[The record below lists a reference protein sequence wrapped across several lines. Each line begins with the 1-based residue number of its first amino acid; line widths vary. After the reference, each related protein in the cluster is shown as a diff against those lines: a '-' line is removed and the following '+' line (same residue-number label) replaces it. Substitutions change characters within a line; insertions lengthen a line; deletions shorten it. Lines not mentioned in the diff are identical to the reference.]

1 MSKRKLSIYLLCAMF
16 AWHTAQIPVEAFE
29 KVVYFEDAENLSE
42 FIYEE
47 VANHETDLKPGVERE
62 LNKQEVFDDEIVCFS
77 DEEIKE
83 LNGSENISVS
93 TGYFLISDQ
102 KMKRVNR
109 SKVDQLYEKKKKT
122 WKDFFVKKAKAV
134 DPATYKAVSPKTG
147 YLKAQIIAYEY
158 KTKIHVIGTNTWLK
172 QPKNRYLDF
181 YGISISDS
189 KPTFNLKTQK
199 ATYTYTYKDEYKV
212 GNKVALRETIAKTI
226 DLSSKY
232 LNLLSELGCANPMA
246 IGARVN
252 LKNNFFEG
260 TGNMTHTKTVTSQ
273 MCIISADV
281 LKRDSR
287 HVDFTSFYL
296 HGKKKYSGSDLS
308 YNLSVGVKGDVSF
321 GITYTP
327 NSRRVTSE
335 WTPQTNVVLQL
346 NSYCY

>member
-1 MSKRKLSIYLLCAMF
+1 MSKRKLSIFLLCVMF
-16 AWHTAQIPVEAFE
+16 AWHTAQIPAEAFE

-42 FIYEE
+42 FIKDE
-47 VANHETDLKPGVERE
+47 VETHETDLKPGVERA
-62 LNKQEVFDDEIVCFS
+62 LNKQEVFDDEIANFS
-77 DEEIKE
+77 DEEIKQ
-83 LNGSENISVS
+83 LNASENISVS
-93 TGYFLISDQ
+93 TGYFVVSDD

-109 SKVDQLYEKKKKT
+109 SKVDWLYEKKKKS
-122 WKDFFVKKAKAV
+122 WKNLFVKKAKAV
-134 DPATYKAVSPKTG
+134 DPAIYKASSPKTG

-172 QPKNRYLDF
+172 QPKNRFLDF
-181 YGISISDS
+181 YGLSISDS

-199 ATYTYTYKDEYKV
+199 ATYTYTYKDEYAV
-212 GNKVALRETIAKTI
+212 GNQVTSREYIAKTI

-232 LNLLSELGCANPMA
+232 LKLLSELGSASPVA

-252 LKNNFFEG
+252 LKNEFFEG
-260 TGNMTHTKTVTSQ
+260 TGNMTHTKTVTIQ
-273 MCIISADV
+273 VCIISADV

-308 YNLSVGVKGDVSF
+308 YNLSVGVKGEVSF

-327 NSRRVTSE
+327 NSRQVTSE